1 MADYLAVGIDPQ
13 KTTICLQSALPALAE
28 LSALYMNI
36 VTVAR
41 VERNPTVKNEIAQKG
56 FPARCRWAF

>member
-1 MADYLAVGIDPQ
+1 
-13 KTTICLQSALPALAE
+13 
-28 LSALYMNI
+28 MNI

-56 FPARCRWAF
+56 FSARCRWAF